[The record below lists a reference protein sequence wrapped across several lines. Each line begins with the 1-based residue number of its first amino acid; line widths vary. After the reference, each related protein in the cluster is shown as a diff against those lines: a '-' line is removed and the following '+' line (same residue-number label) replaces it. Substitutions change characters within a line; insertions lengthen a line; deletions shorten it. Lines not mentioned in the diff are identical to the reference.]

1 MANVDYKAKIA
12 DGTITVR
19 EAFNAVLEKKLTD
32 SKKSTIKSVLKGLE
46 AEGID
51 IDQPYFDVYGTKDFA
66 QSLDYSTNKSGSHR
80 FKEFNSFE
88 TEFVGL
94 VKGSGRNVPY
104 ERLGDFQGQ
113 KGIASDQYGLFGKQ
127 IRAADPMR
135 ATVPSS
141 ALDRIY
147 NDALVTP
154 MQLEVDTKRGI
165 DKPVVID
172 REAADY
178 LMYEKYTGQRAE
190 SNVGKDGLKIADFNI
205 FEDENGQTVV
215 EVRAK
220 QVGNKTRPEATYT
233 GEFAE
238 FLKDKVRRA
247 KEAAGPDADYT
258 KMNLFQTTPG
268 KVTALWDARIRPA
281 LEKEFR
287 SALPANKGGS
297 HSVLRKI
304 LARQLRV
311 EFKFPHD
318 AVKAWMGHAGAGV
331 DSSGDI
337 LTESYTGAVPDE
349 RIGEMTNVLVR
360 NDALNTKST
369 SVNSLFASRGI
380 GFQTNV
386 SFPTPDKKITAKT
399 IDISQPQFMGQPMT
413 AGELEETSA
422 LASARAVETEIAT
435 EERKKYLSQI
445 RAESKTQA
453 GPAIGPKPDA
463 SAAEVFPEDLD
474 SMKAKGFDMDK
485 FLKGAGD
492 FFGKTTKVVAGAM
505 AVETARVAIQD
516 PALFAAELSM
526 EAAGKAV
533 GLGSGAAGAIPMI
546 MAPSAGAGPEE
557 LRVEEAQQLEFARQV
572 GDIGLEKE
580 LMAREPITEV
590 GGEDAKTIYG
600 QPVTRR
606 PSAEEQAFGF
616 IERQEAV
623 RQREEAA
630 AAAAEPMGFLAP

>member
-1 MANVDYKAKIA
+1 MANVDYKAKIGN
-12 DGTITVR
+12 GTITVR
-19 EAFNAVLEKKLTD
+19 EAFDAVLEKKLTD
-32 SKKSTIKSVLKGLE
+32 SKKSNIKAVFKGLI
-46 AEGID
+46 AEGVD
-51 IDQPYFDVYGTKDFA
+51 VDQPYFDVYGTREFA
-66 QSLDYSTNKSGSHR
+66 ESLDFSTNKTGSHR

-88 TEFVGL
+88 TEFAGL

-127 IRAADPMR
+127 LRAADPMR
-135 ATVPSS
+135 ATIPSA
-141 ALDRIY
+141 ALDKIY
-147 NDALVTP
+147 QDALVSP
-154 MQLEVDTKRGI
+154 MQLETDTKRGI
-165 DKPVVID
+165 DKPVIID

-178 LMYEKYTGQRAE
+178 LLYEKYTGQRAE
-190 SNVGKDGLKIADFNI
+190 SNVGKDGLKISDFNI

-215 EVRAK
+215 EVRSK
-220 QVGNKTRPEATYT
+220 QIGNKTRPEATYT

-238 FLKDKVRRA
+238 FLKDKIRRA

-258 KMNLFQTTPG
+258 KVNLFQTTPG

-281 LEKEFR
+281 LEKEFS
-287 SALPANKGGS
+287 SALPAGKGGS

-318 AVKAWMGHAGAGV
+318 AVKSWMGHAGAGI

-360 NDALNTKST
+360 NDAFNTKST
-369 SVNSLFASRGI
+369 NVNSLFASRGM
-380 GFQTNV
+380 GFQTNT

-399 IDISQPQFMGQPMT
+399 IDISQPQFTGQPMT
-413 AGELEETSA
+413 AGELEEISA
-422 LASARAVETEIAT
+422 QASARAVEQEIAT
-435 EERKKYLSQI
+435 QKRRDYLSQI
-445 RAESKTQA
+445 RSEATSTETPTTPVEPSDTFSESTWEKLKSRGLDRFFKTTMKVVGGAAAIETAYQA
-453 GPAIGPKPDA
+453 IEEPALL
-463 SAAEVFPEDLD
+463 AAETAME
-474 SMKAKGFDMDK
+474 
-485 FLKGAGD
+485 
-492 FFGKTTKVVAGAM
+492 AGA
-505 AVETARVAIQD
+505 R
-516 PALFAAELSM
+516 ALGLSGGFAA
-526 EAAGKAV
+526 AV
-533 GLGSGAAGAIPMI
+533 PMI
-546 MAPSAGAGPEE
+546 VGAPSPGAGAGE
-557 LRVEEAQQLEFARQV
+557 LRAEEAQQLELARQA

-590 GGEDAKTIYG
+590 GGEDAPTISG

-616 IERQEAV
+616 IERQQAA

-630 AAAAEPMGFLAP
+630 SAAAEPMGFLAP

>member
-19 EAFNAVLEKKLTD
+19 EAFNAVLQKKLTD

-46 AEGID
+46 TEGID

-135 ATVPSS
+135 LTIPSS

-147 NDALVTP
+147 NDALGAP

-190 SNVGKDGLKIADFNI
+190 SNVGKDGLKISDFNI

-215 EVRAK
+215 EVRSK

-238 FLKDKVRRA
+238 FLKDKIRRA

-304 LARQLRV
+304 LARQLRA

-331 DSSGDI
+331 DSSGDV
-337 LTESYTGAVPDE
+337 LTESYTGTVPDE

-360 NDALNTKST
+360 NDAFNTKST
-369 SVNSLFASRGI
+369 NVNSMFASRGI

-399 IDISQPQFMGQPMT
+399 VDISQPQFMGQPMT

-435 EERKKYLSQI
+435 EERRKYLSQI
-445 RAESKTQA
+445 RAESKPQA
-453 GPAIGPKPDA
+453 APPTPVEPSDTFSESTLEKLKSRG
-463 SAAEVFPEDLD
+463 L
-474 SMKAKGFDMDK
+474 DK
-485 FLKGAGD
+485 F
-492 FFGKTTKVVAGAM
+492 FRKTTQVLAGA
-505 AVETARVAIQD
+505 AGIETARQIIQE
-516 PALFAAELSM
+516 PAVLAAETAMEVGARAAGLPGGPAAAVPMIVGAPSPGAGAAELR
-526 EAAGKAV
+526 E
-533 GLGSGAAGAIPMI
+533 
-546 MAPSAGAGPEE
+546 
-557 LRVEEAQQLEFARQV
+557 EEAQQLELARQA

-590 GGEDAKTIYG
+590 GGEDARTIYG

-616 IERQEAV
+616 IERQQAA

-630 AAAAEPMGFLAP
+630 SAAAEPTGFLAP